1 MRGRKHSQLVP
12 SPNIPQ
18 VMSDVMGEC
27 ALMQTGPE
35 QQKVSRQDETFPP
48 NTAHLQAPCC
58 THTCCAAPTPPHT
71 RARERRHPRPAS
83 KHSSGRLSF
92 QLFLPFISRLDS
104 IFSSMPPPALFLLAA
119 LFRVSLNWGVCPSH

>member
-1 MRGRKHSQLVP
+1 
-12 SPNIPQ
+12 
-18 VMSDVMGEC
+18 MGEC

-35 QQKVSRQDETFPP
+35 QQKVWRQVETFPP

-92 QLFLPFISRLDS
+92 RLFLPFISRLDS
-104 IFSSMPPPALFLLAA
+104 IFSSMPTPPL
-119 LFRVSLNWGVCPSH
+119 RVIPPRSSVPCVSQLGGLSESLIAVGAEL